1 MQQEARAG
9 MESLLSWD
17 ECSSRT
23 PANLLEV
30 TIKECLHPAP
40 LYRGLSYVAYSLS
53 ALASHQVKGGVV
65 VNMAV
70 LN

>member
-23 PANLLEV
+23 PASLLEV

-40 LYRGLSYVAYSLS
+40 LYRGLSYVAYS
-53 ALASHQVKGGVV
+53 HQVKGGVV